1 MTQPAMKLYMHP
13 VSTVSRPVS
22 FFVADA
28 AIAVE
33 EVVVDLFTGAQYGPA
48 YAAVNP
54 NNAVP
59 VLQDGDFRLA
69 ESSAILKY
77 LADKV
82 GSPAYPKDLQ
92 ARARVNA
99 TMDWFNTGFYRT
111 HGYGLCY
118 AQLLDQYKLPDLAGQ
133 AQALAAAKAGAEKN
147 LGVLN
152 DHMLGDGRAHLCG
165 TEISIADYFA
175 SGLVSLGDVIGC
187 TYARWPNV
195 QAWYARM
202 KARPNWAAANA
213 ALQGWADMARGPV
226 YVTV

>member
-1 MTQPAMKLYMHP
+1 MKFYTHP
-13 VSTVSRPVS
+13 VSSVGRPVA
-22 FFVADA
+22 FFIADDG
-28 AIAVE
+28 IEVE
-33 EVVVDLFTGAQYGPA
+33 QHVIDLFTGEQYRPA
-48 YAAVNP
+48 FAAVNP

-59 VLQDGDFRLA
+59 VLDDDGFRLT

-77 LADKV
+77 LAESA
-82 GSPAYPKDLQ
+82 GSPTYPKDLRL
-92 ARARVNA
+92 RAQVNA

-118 AQLLDQYKLPDLAGQ
+118 AQLLDPYKLPDPKGQ
-133 AQALAAAKAGAEKN
+133 ALALAAAKAGAEKY

-165 TEISIADYFA
+165 ARISIADYFA
-175 SGLVSLGDVIGC
+175 SGLISLGDVIGC

-195 QAWYARM
+195 LRWYERM
-202 KARPNWAAANA
+202 KARPNWLLANRGV
-213 ALQGWADMARGPV
+213 QDWADMARGPA